1 MPMDF
6 VFHAAAI
13 GGEEHHAVIC
23 VRDMSPTE
31 TEDQMTANVV
41 QAGRLAAW
49 LKDYLTRPTAELLKE
64 LL

>member
-1 MPMDF
+1 MDF

-13 GGEEHHAVIC
+13 GGEEVHAVIC
-23 VRDMSPTE
+23 VRDMDPSKT
-31 TEDQMTANVV
+31 DDLIAGNMA

-49 LKDYLTRPTAELLKE
+49 LKDQLTRPTVELLKG